1 MAAVRPHTLHS
12 LGPVHP
18 PKVEKR
24 AIKPSIARHVNIRVN
39 DPLDHDA
46 PAILHEPRSYSAV
59 EAKESAVVLVSGA
72 GGGVSGPSG
81 IYASLGDKLALLLGI
96 PCIRLDYRRP
106 ARTEYCSADIVASF
120 TYLRKHFNSSSF
132 VLVGWSFGGS
142 PCFTVAAQQPECVRG
157 VATVA
162 SQTAQTAGIQK
173 LSPRPVLLLHG
184 TDDTVLS
191 PTCSETLY
199 REYGNGPRELKL
211 LPGDDHGL
219 TKHAPEVEKMIFEFA
234 AKTLGFEKLLNQQ
247 PMVLDQA
254 GEDLVESRD
263 ERIREM
269 GEGHDLEGG
278 ERLRRDVCRAKPNL
292 EA

>member
-1 MAAVRPHTLHS
+1 MAAVKPHSLHS

-18 PKVEKR
+18 PKVETR

-59 EAKESAVVLVSGA
+59 EAKQSAVVLVSGA

-81 IYASLGDKLALLLGI
+81 IYPSLGDKIALLLGI
-96 PCIRLDYRRP
+96 PCIRLDYRQP

-120 TYLRKHFNSSSF
+120 TYLREHFNSSGF

-142 PCFTVAAQQPECVRG
+142 PCFTVAANELNRVRG

-162 SQTAQTAGIQK
+162 SQSANTEGIK
-173 LSPRPVLLLHG
+173 KVSPRPVLLLHG
-184 TDDTVLS
+184 TDDKVLS

-199 REYGNGPRELKL
+199 REYGSTGPRELKL

-219 TKHAPEVEKMIFEFA
+219 TKHATEVEKIIFEFA
-234 AKTLGFEKLLNQQ
+234 AKTLGFEKLLNQTTT
-247 PMVLDQA
+247 LKQA
-254 GEDLVESRD
+254 EEDLVESRD

-269 GEGHDLEGG
+269 VEGHDLEGG
-278 ERLRRDVCRAKPNL
+278 ERLQ
-292 EA
+292 